1 MIGSIIQVIISIIL
15 VILLAI
21 IGYSI
26 YNSET
31 LNALNNYNT
40 VKKQTL
46 IFDGVID
53 FKSGSNYSYNTL
65 DKTSGT
71 YVDLTPSINQNGGAE
86 YTYNFW
92 LYKDKSKLAS
102 ESGLTSDDLVLL
114 LRGSK
119 KALHYTSENCSVN
132 NELNKYIMIKNP
144 LIRMK
149 SDGSS
154 IIVEYNTLTSPD
166 AYHDG
171 GNNQI
176 NCGSTWFDKN
186 KGLLGIYNIDSTY
199 DSKWF
204 MVTVILQE
212 INPNND
218 ILYKNRTV
226 CRMYINGVLM
236 LDRVVESPYDG
247 TVDGSAAMRH
257 NKGPL
262 YIRPTGIYKNA
273 SNDASDNITVQER
286 ALMMAN
292 LSYYNYALTDI
303 DVEALFKSGFTHSP
317 AKVPLDTKNEASLY
331 AMSPAL
337 SKGNNLP
344 KPF

>member
-1 MIGSIIQVIISIIL
+1 MIGAIIQVIISIIL

-31 LNALNNYNT
+31 LNALNNFNT

-53 FKSGSNYSYNTL
+53 LKNGNYTYNTT
-65 DKTSGT
+65 DKTSGS
-71 YVDLTPSINQNGGAE
+71 YADLTPSINQNGGAE

-92 LYKDKSKLAS
+92 LYKDKSKLVS
-102 ESGLTSDDLVLL
+102 MSGLTSEDIVLL

-119 KALHYTSENCSVN
+119 KMLKYESDNCNAVS
-132 NELNKYIMIKNP
+132 KYIMIKNP

-171 GNNQI
+171 GNSEL
-176 NCGSTWFDKN
+176 NCNSTWFDKN

-204 MVTVILQE
+204 MVTIILQE

-218 ILYKNRTV
+218 ILYKNKTV
-226 CRMYINGVLM
+226 CKMYINGILM
-236 LDRVVESPYDG
+236 LDRIVESPYDG

-262 YIRPTGIYKNA
+262 YVKPAGIFKNGGA
-273 SNDASDNITVQER
+273 ATDEITSER

-303 DVEALFKSGFTHSP
+303 DVEALYKSGFTHSP
-317 AKVPLDTKNEASLY
+317 AKVPIDTSNEASLY
-331 AMSPAL
+331 AMSPAI

>member
-21 IGYSI
+21 VGYSI

-31 LNALNNYNT
+31 LNALNNFNT

-46 IFDGVID
+46 IFDGIMD
-53 FKSGSNYSYNTL
+53 FKYANDNTYNTL

-92 LYKDKSKLAS
+92 LYKDKDQLSSSSLS
-102 ESGLTSDDLVLL
+102 EDLVLL

-119 KALHYTSENCSVN
+119 KTIHYTSQNCNVN
-132 NELNKYIMIKNP
+132 NASDKYIMIKNP

-171 GNNQI
+171 GNSQV

-199 DSKWF
+199 DKKWF
-204 MVTVILQE
+204 MVTVVLQE

-218 ILYKNRTV
+218 ILYKNKTV
-226 CRMYINGVLM
+226 CKMYINGVLM

-262 YIRPTGIYKNA
+262 IVRPTNIYP
-273 SNDASDNITVQER
+273 NDKITTAEK

-292 LSYYNYALTDI
+292 LSYYNYAVTDI
-303 DVEALFKSGFTHSP
+303 DVEAMYKAGFTHSP
-317 AKVPLDTKNEASLY
+317 AKVPLDIKNEASLY
-331 AMSPAL
+331 AMSPAI